1 MAISTVTGGE
11 VLTMQQLVAE
21 LQGIIE
27 EAAADLEDAEA
38 EQQRAVEDAA
48 RVEAMVASLSEL
60 ELDPQTLSEIGAL
73 ADSSEQ
79 RRSASEQRAAAAEVR
94 LAQAQAALQGVQSRH
109 GLMAEAHAA
118 TPHPAQK
125 AFYQA

>member
-11 VLTMQQLVAE
+11 VLNMQQLVAE
-21 LQGIIE
+21 LEGIIN
-27 EAAADLEDAEA
+27 EAAADLEDAQA
-38 EQQRAVEDAA
+38 EQQRAAEDAG
-48 RVEAMVASLSEL
+48 RVEAMVASLSAL
-60 ELDPQTLSEIGAL
+60 GLDSQTLSEVGAL
-73 ADSSEQ
+73 AETAAQ
-79 RRSASEQRAAAAEVR
+79 RRAASQQRAAAAEAR

>member
-11 VLTMQQLVAE
+11 VLNLQQLVAE
-21 LQGIIE
+21 LEGIIT
-27 EAAADLEDAEA
+27 EAAADLEDAQA
-38 EQQRAVEDAA
+38 EQQRAVEDAG
-48 RVEAMVASLSEL
+48 RVEAMVASLSAL

-73 ADSSEQ
+73 ADSSAQ
-79 RRSASEQRAAAAEVR
+79 RRSASAQRAAAAEAR
-94 LAQAQAALQGVQSRH
+94 LAQAQTALHGVQGRH

-125 AFYQA
+125 AFYQS